1 MKYLY
6 QIVGVAVI
14 AGLVAYGVSYWSSPK
29 IAYVRIG
36 EVINKY
42 QGMMEAKN
50 AYKQKMSAWQAN
62 VDTLELDY
70 QKMVSQYN
78 LDAPKLSASQKRE
91 QENTLQNQKG
101 NIQNYISTL
110 EQKAREED
118 EKMTQGVINQINSS
132 IEAYGMKKGYSYVLG
147 TTNDGN
153 ILYGVKSN
161 DITAEVIE
169 YLNNSYKQK

>member
-1 MKYLY
+1 MKFIY
-6 QIVGVAVI
+6 QIISVVII
-14 AGLVAYGVSYWSSPK
+14 AGLVAFGVSYWTSPK
-29 IAYVRIG
+29 ITYVRIG

-42 QGMMEAKN
+42 EGMLEAKN
-50 AYKQKMSAWQAN
+50 AYKVKMSSWQGN

-70 QKMVSQYN
+70 QKMVSKFN
-78 LDAPKLSASQKRE
+78 LDSPKLSAGQKKE
-91 QENTLQNQKG
+91 QEASLQNQKV
-101 NIQNYISTL
+101 NIQNYIATL

-118 EKMTQGVINQINSS
+118 EKMTQGVINQINAS
-132 IEAYGMKKGYSYVLG
+132 IEEYGKSKGYAYVLG

-169 YLNNSYKQK
+169 YLNSKYKQK